1 MDDLLAPA
9 VPGVRA
15 TGYLI
20 LEATRYVGGKVC
32 EMKLARITQNP
43 PSLSNNQVSIKLNVM
58 VPMSVFDRGLAL
70 INISVPE
77 ELISQPDVTIEAV

>member
-1 MDDLLAPA
+1 MDDLVPA

-20 LEATRYVGGKVC
+20 LEATRYVGGRVK
-32 EMKLARITQNP
+32 EMKLARVTQNP
-43 PSLSNNQVSIKLNVM
+43 PSLTNNQISIKLNIT

-77 ELISQPDVTIEAV
+77 ELISQPDVTVEAI